1 MAFFDDIR
9 NLLPI
14 TQKDSPIQLIDNSY
28 AVINGHKGLKVY
40 TDNEIVF
47 SYRKIFIKLIGNGL
61 KIVFLSNAEAYVE
74 GVIKGV
80 LFDEE

>member
-14 TQKDSPIQLIDNSY
+14 NRSDTPVQLIDNTY
-28 AVINGHKGLKVY
+28 AVINGHRGLKVY

-47 SYRKIFIKLIGNGL
+47 VLKKTHIKIIGDDL
-61 KIVFLSNAEAYVE
+61 KIVYLSDSE
-74 GVIKGV
+74 GYIQGIIKGV
-80 LFDEE
+80 LFDEN

>member
-14 TQKDSPIQLIDNSY
+14 TQRDSPIQLIDNSY

-80 LFDEE
+80 LFDED

>member
-14 TQKDSPIQLIDNSY
+14 TQRDSPIQLIDNSY
-28 AVINGHKGLKVY
+28 AVINGHNGLKVY

-80 LFDEE
+80 LFDED

>member
-14 TQKDSPIQLIDNSY
+14 SQGDTPIQLVDNTY

-47 SYRKIFIKLIGNGL
+47 IIKKTYIKLIGTDL
-61 KIVFLSNAEAYVE
+61 KIVYLSNAEAYIQ
-74 GVIKGV
+74 GIIKGV
-80 LFDEE
+80 LFDET

>member
-14 TQKDSPIQLIDNSY
+14 TQRDAPIQLIDNSY
-28 AVINGHKGLKVY
+28 AVINAHKGLKVY

-47 SYRKIFIKLIGNGL
+47 SYKESFIKLVGNGL
-61 KIVFLSNAEAYVE
+61 KIVYLSNAEAYVE

-80 LFDEE
+80 LLDEA

>member
-14 TQKDSPIQLIDNSY
+14 TQRNSPIQLIDNSY

-80 LFDEE
+80 LFDEV